1 MKVKDMHIRPSDKKI
16 GGKNKLIAFILVN
29 DHLLSFTDGIV
40 DSVTGLP
47 LIYVAEVID
56 FKLTKLSDECFIYRE
71 MAKNERGNRIKNF
84 KLTRLNI
91 LFDSYNTKTVLN
103 SF

>member
-1 MKVKDMHIRPSDKKI
+1 MKNIRVDGINRNQSDAQSKVWDVVFNDMKVKDMHIRPSDKKI

-56 FKLTKLSDECFIYRE
+56 FKTKISR
-71 MAKNERGNRIKNF
+71 
-84 KLTRLNI
+84 
-91 LFDSYNTKTVLN
+91 
-103 SF
+103 